1 MAAEETGQLSKLLVE
16 YMDVLSNLADGIS
29 RASVWSSPEEP
40 EEPEEGEESG
50 SSPRDITT
58 AHLRSTHAIDKAEDQ
73 SVGLDLNLTTRQGD
87 ETRRGDVEE
96 RGLIDATRRAEGRT
110 RREIQIAPSD
120 CRPGAGSSPAPKDW
134 SLGPARCHGAGPE
147 RQDGPVEST
156 RHRGEVAPA
165 RQVLPAEHADR
176 KDVLQEPSASPAVS
190 PSRDEA
196 EASRQTL
203 RPTLGCQDRQPLQAE
218 GCR

>member
-1 MAAEETGQLSKLLVE
+1 
-16 YMDVLSNLADGIS
+16 MDVLSNLADGIS
-29 RASVWSSPEEP
+29 RAPVWSSP

-73 SVGLDLNLTTRQGD
+73 SVGLDLNL
-87 ETRRGDVEE
+87 TRRGDVEE

-134 SLGPARCHGAGPE
+134 SLGPARCRGAGPE

-203 RPTLGCQDRQPLQAE
+203 RPTLGCQDRQPLHTSAQPIQAE
-218 GCR
+218 G